1 MTKSTVSVM
10 KSIQSRAW
18 FGFPA
23 EMAPT
28 VIEYIYIYIYIQESR
43 NIPCTNSGHFYS
55 SDVSVDHP
63 ISKS

>member
-28 VIEYIYIYIYIQESR
+28 VIEYIYIYISKNLEIFLAR
-43 NIPCTNSGHFYS
+43 IVGIFTAVTF
-55 SDVSVDHP
+55 SVDHP